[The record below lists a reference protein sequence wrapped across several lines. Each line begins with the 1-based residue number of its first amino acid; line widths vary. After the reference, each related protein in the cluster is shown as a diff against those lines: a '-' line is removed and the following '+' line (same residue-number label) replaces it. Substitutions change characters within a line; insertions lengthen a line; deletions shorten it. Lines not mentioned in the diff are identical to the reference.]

1 MNKRCTLF
9 VFFSYLCSV
18 KQDGLYIAFA
28 PLQGYTDAAYRRA
41 HWECAG
47 GVGEYY
53 TPFVRIEKGEVR
65 RKDLR
70 DTDPETNRGV
80 PTVPQVIARDGDE
93 LARLCDAL
101 QAQGWRRIDVNMG
114 CPFPLQVHAGR
125 GSGLLQHPDKLQEL
139 LAEMQRRQEV
149 TFSVKMRLGQ
159 ESTDEGLRALETVNR
174 MPLCHVTLHAR
185 LGRQQYKGTPVLE
198 AFRHFAEH
206 CVHPMVYNGDAEVQ
220 LGVKSYELRVK
231 ADADGVGNDND
242 KSNMLLQAVPNLKGV
257 MIGRG
262 LLARP
267 WMLSNREPWEVLWAM
282 HERLYRHATQTL
294 CGDSQVLARLKTF
307 WEYIDLEQ
315 ALSAGWQPTP
325 QDSQAGSLRSTKVRK
340 AIMKATTLA
349 RYREAVSMAK
359 GMSFCD
365 R

>member
-1 MNKRCTLF
+1 M
-9 VFFSYLCSV
+9 YLCSV
-18 KQDGLYIAFA
+18 KQDDLYIAFA
-28 PLQGYTDAAYRRA
+28 PLQGYTDAVYRRA

-53 TPFVRIEKGEVR
+53 TPFVRIERGVVR

-70 DTDPETNRGV
+70 DTDPEACRGV
-80 PTVPQVIARDGDE
+80 PTVPQVIVRDGDE
-93 LARLCDAL
+93 MARLCDVL

-125 GSGLLQHPDKLQEL
+125 GSGLLQHPEKLEEIF
-139 LAEMQRRQEV
+139 AEMLRRPEV

-159 ESTDEGLRALETVNR
+159 ESTNEGLGALEAVNR

-185 LGRQQYKGTPVLE
+185 LGRQQYKGSPDLE
-198 AFRHFAEH
+198 AFRLFAEH
-206 CVHPMVYNGDAEVQ
+206 CVHPLVYNGDVF
-220 LGVKSYELRVK
+220 L
-231 ADADGVGNDND
+231 DGNMDNPN
-242 KSNMLLQAVPNLKGV
+242 NMLQAVPNLKGV

-267 WMLSNREPWEVLWAM
+267 WMLGNREPREVLWTM

-294 CGDSQVLARLKTF
+294 CGDAQVLARLRAF
-307 WEYIDLEQ
+307 WEYIPLDHK
-315 ALSAGWQPTP
+315 TH
-325 QDSQAGSLRSTKVRK
+325 K

-349 RYREAVSMAK
+349 RYCEAVSIAK

>member
-1 MNKRCTLF
+1 M
-9 VFFSYLCSV
+9 YLCSV
-18 KQDGLYIAFA
+18 KQDDLYVAFA
-28 PLQGYTDAAYRRA
+28 PLQGYTDAVYRRA

-53 TPFVRIEKGEVR
+53 TPFVRIERGVVR

-70 DTDPETNRGV
+70 DTDPEACHGV
-80 PTVPQVIARDGDE
+80 PTVPQVIASDGDE
-93 LARLCDAL
+93 MARLCDVL
-101 QAQGWRRIDVNMG
+101 QAQGWRRVDVNMG

-125 GSGLLQHPDKLQEL
+125 GSGLLQHPEKLEEIF
-139 LAEMQRRQEV
+139 AEMLRRTEV

-159 ESTDEGLRALETVNR
+159 ESTNEGLRALETVNR
-174 MPLCHVTLHAR
+174 MPLCQVTLHAR
-185 LGRQQYKGTPVLE
+185 LGRQQYKGSPDLE
-198 AFRHFAEH
+198 AFRLFAEH
-206 CVHPMVYNGDAEVQ
+206 CVHPLVYNGDVF
-220 LGVKSYELRVK
+220 L
-231 ADADGVGNDND
+231 DGNMDNPN
-242 KSNMLLQAVPNLKGV
+242 NMLQAVPNLKGV

-267 WMLSNREPWEVLWAM
+267 WMLGNREPREVLWAM

-294 CGDSQVLARLKTF
+294 CGDAQVLARLRAF
-307 WEYIDLEQ
+307 WEY
-315 ALSAGWQPTP
+315 TP
-325 QDSQAGSLRSTKVRK
+325 LDHKTHK

-349 RYREAVSMAK
+349 RYREAVSIAK

>member
-1 MNKRCTLF
+1 M
-9 VFFSYLCSV
+9 YLCSV
-18 KQDGLYIAFA
+18 KQDDLYVAFA
-28 PLQGYTDAAYRRA
+28 PLQGYTDAVYRRA

-70 DTDPETNRGV
+70 DTDPEACRGV

-93 LARLCDAL
+93 MARLCDVL

-125 GSGLLQHPDKLQEL
+125 GSGLLQHPEKLEEIF
-139 LAEMQRRQEV
+139 AEMLRRPEV

-159 ESTDEGLRALETVNR
+159 ESTNEGLRALETVNR

-185 LGRQQYKGTPVLE
+185 LGRQQYKGSPDLE
-198 AFRHFAEH
+198 AFGLFAEH
-206 CVHPMVYNGDAEVQ
+206 CVHPMVYNGDVF
-220 LGVKSYELRVK
+220 L
-231 ADADGVGNDND
+231 DGNMDNPN
-242 KSNMLLQAVPNLKGV
+242 NMLQAVPNLKGV

-267 WMLSNREPWEVLWAM
+267 WMLGNREPREVLWAM
-282 HERLYRHATQTL
+282 HEQLYRHATQTL
-294 CGDSQVLARLKTF
+294 CGDAQVLARLRAF
-307 WEYIDLEQ
+307 WEYIPLDH
-315 ALSAGWQPTP
+315 
-325 QDSQAGSLRSTKVRK
+325 KMHK
-340 AIMKATTLA
+340 AIMKSTTLA
-349 RYREAVSMAK
+349 RYREAVSIAK

>member
-1 MNKRCTLF
+1 M
-9 VFFSYLCSV
+9 

>member
-1 MNKRCTLF
+1 M
-9 VFFSYLCSV
+9 YLCSV
-18 KQDGLYIAFA
+18 KQDDLYIAFA
-28 PLQGYTDAAYRRA
+28 PLQGYTDAVYRRA

-53 TPFVRIEKGEVR
+53 TPFVRIEKGVVR

-70 DTDPETNRGV
+70 DTDPEACRGV
-80 PTVPQVIARDGDE
+80 PTVPQVIVRDGDE
-93 LARLCDAL
+93 MARLCDVL

-125 GSGLLQHPDKLQEL
+125 GSGLLQHPEKLEEIF
-139 LAEMQRRQEV
+139 AEMLRRPDV

-159 ESTDEGLRALETVNR
+159 ESTNEGLRALETVNR

-185 LGRQQYKGTPVLE
+185 LGRQQYKGSPDLE
-198 AFRHFAEH
+198 AFRLFAEH
-206 CVHPMVYNGDAEVQ
+206 CVHPMVYNGDVF
-220 LGVKSYELRVK
+220 L
-231 ADADGVGNDND
+231 DGNMDNPN
-242 KSNMLLQAVPNLKGV
+242 NMLQAVPNLKGV

-267 WMLSNREPWEVLWAM
+267 WMLGNREPREVLWTM

-294 CGDSQVLARLKTF
+294 CGDAQVLARLRAF
-307 WEYIDLEQ
+307 WEYIPLDHK
-315 ALSAGWQPTP
+315 TH
-325 QDSQAGSLRSTKVRK
+325 K

-349 RYREAVSMAK
+349 RYREAVSIAK

>member
-1 MNKRCTLF
+1 M
-9 VFFSYLCSV
+9 

-41 HWECAG
+41 HWECAD

-65 RKDLR
+65 RRDLR
-70 DTDPETNRGV
+70 DTDPEGNRGV

-93 LARLCDAL
+93 LACLCDAL

-125 GSGLLQHPDKLQEL
+125 GSGLLQHPDKLLEL
-139 LAEMQRRQEV
+139 LAEMQRRPEV
-149 TFSVKMRLGQ
+149 AFSVKMRLGQ
-159 ESTDEGLRALETVNR
+159 ESTDEGLRALEAVNC

-185 LGRQQYKGTPVLE
+185 LGRQQYKGTPDLE
-198 AFRHFAEH
+198 AFKRFAEH
-206 CVHPMVYNGDAEVQ
+206 CVHPMVYNGDSEVQ
-220 LGVKSYELRVK
+220 SGVKSYELRVM
-231 ADADGVGNDND
+231 ADADGVGID
-242 KSNMLLQAVPNLKGV
+242 SNKMLLQAVPNLKGV

-267 WMLSNREPWEVLWAM
+267 WMLSEREPKEVLWAM
-282 HERLYRHATQTL
+282 HERIYRHATATL
-294 CGDSQVLARLKTF
+294 CGDSQVLARLRAF
-307 WEYIDLEQ
+307 WEYFPLDH
-315 ALSAGWQPTP
+315 
-325 QDSQAGSLRSTKVRK
+325 KMRK

-359 GMSFCD
+359 GMPFCD

>member
-1 MNKRCTLF
+1 M
-9 VFFSYLCSV
+9 YLCSV
-18 KQDGLYIAFA
+18 KQDDLYVAFA

-41 HWECAG
+41 HWECAR

-185 LGRQQYKGTPVLE
+185 LGRQQYKGTPDLE

-206 CVHPMVYNGDAEVQ
+206 CVHPMVYNGDAVREENGKWKVESVAGTD
-220 LGVKSYELRVK
+220 LMALAS
-231 ADADGVGNDND
+231 
-242 KSNMLLQAVPNLKGV
+242 NLKGV

-267 WMLSNREPWEVLWAM
+267 WMLSEREPKEVLRSM

-294 CGDSQVLARLKTF
+294 CGDSQVLARMKAF

-315 ALSAGWQPTP
+315 VLFAGWQPTP

>member
-1 MNKRCTLF
+1 M
-9 VFFSYLCSV
+9 

-101 QAQGWRRIDVNMG
+101 QAQGWRRIDVNIG

-125 GSGLLQHPDKLQEL
+125 GSGLLQHPDKLHEL
-139 LAEMQRRQEV
+139 LAEMQRRPEV
-149 TFSVKMRLGQ
+149 AFSVKMRLGQ
-159 ESTDEGLRALETVNR
+159 ECTDEGLRALETVNR

-185 LGRQQYKGTPVLE
+185 LGRQQYKGTPDLE
-198 AFRHFAEH
+198 AFKYFAEH

-220 LGVKSYELRVK
+220 LGVKSYELRVM
-231 ADADGVGNDND
+231 ADADGNDSN
-242 KSNMLLQAVPNLKGV
+242 KSNKLLQALPNRKGV

-267 WMLSNREPWEVLWAM
+267 WMLSEREPKEVLWAM

-294 CGDSQVLARLKTF
+294 CGDSQVLARMKAF

-359 GMSFCD
+359 GKPFCD